1 MQRPDS
7 YSVRLKQ
14 KLIIPKVST
23 ILKGKY
29 SLRYFTAIAK
39 NLIPNDIKNIE
50 SCNNFRSKIKIS

>member
-29 SLRYFTAIAK
+29 FTAIAK

-50 SCNNFRSKIKIS
+50 SYNNFRSKIKIS